1 MALKSYQ
8 FGMLA
13 SFGSFVLLA
22 GAWMF
27 QAIGYAPCAICIWQ
41 RYPHAAAI
49 LLGLLVLIGLR
60 HKFVYFLGAL
70 AAAATSG
77 IGLYHTGIER
87 DWWEGPA
94 SCTGGG
100 LGGLSGGDLLS
111 LEGNK
116 LIMCDQVS
124 WEFLALSMPSWNAL
138 LSAILVVI
146 WITAAL
152 TTTATSRTV

>member
-87 DWWEGPA
+87 DWWEGPTT
-94 SCTGGG
+94 CTGTG
-100 LGGLSGGDLLS
+100 LDLSQMSVSDLLPTS
-111 LEGNK
+111 TDQPALV
-116 LIMCDQVS
+116 MCDQVT
-124 WEFLALSMPSWNAL
+124 WEFLTLSMASWNAL
-138 LSAILVVI
+138 FSLVLVVLWVFAFI
-146 WITAAL
+146 KRA
-152 TTTATSRTV
+152 